1 MCLCLLSLQVLLSNA
16 TCCWGMTSS
25 AKLVIIMGTQYYDG
39 TGLGA
44 SDYPVTDLLQMLGRA
59 SRPGIDEVGC
69 WPAHHAVLVLLR
81 LLVLVLWYVAWQAW
95 TPRAAACTWSRP
107 PSCYGRVWADV
118 YLPPGMFMA

>member
-1 MCLCLLSLQVLLSNA
+1 MCLCLLSLQVLLSTA

-69 WPAHHAVLVLLR
+69 LPGHHAVLVLLH
-81 LLVLVLWYVAWQAW
+81 LLVLVL
-95 TPRAAACTWSRP
+95 
-107 PSCYGRVWADV
+107 
-118 YLPPGMFMA
+118 